1 MALISANWPQFRI
14 MQEQTPAKKI
24 KRTHFS
30 SWSSGVMGSSSKAS
44 PGATGPA
51 SPPKKD
57 GPSPEPARIM
67 SDLVAQA
74 AQGGPP
80 SVSQGLSAHPNIVA
94 MQAAWEKDQLGDG
107 SRAAGGLPSVDAGAE
122 KGPAVGPAAQTA
134 ASLVGREPAGVASA
148 SAPPS
153 TATTPMISSQ
163 KKRPGPETPSSEPPN
178 KKHQVS
184 RRALPSGP
192 LSTAKGHNSVRAEAR
207 RFTDAAVAKRM
218 ASLTVHTNPKP
229 EWQQKAST
237 PEQVMAMIKQ
247 GPLKG
252 TVTPAYLKTE
262 VSASQSTSS
271 TNSTKPKTATAPASQ
286 SVALAKS
293 QTTPTP
299 TSQFTAQAKPKTAVP
314 PQKVEPPASQ
324 PASSTLPKPGPPTST
339 GHFTAVTTS
348 TASGKSAPKVGD
360 RLAAIPIAEGDRLY
374 SLYPE
379 PQGGAV
385 SARGALIPAKYKL
398 HDNPQLPFIC
408 PVRDCRRL
416 FPSLKG
422 LGGHF
427 AAGHCTLTF
436 NDNGDGTLS
445 KVGSYVNHGL
455 GGTPGIV
462 ISRNPLPP
470 DAPPPIDPGL
480 SFFSARINTPTP
492 KLTSPE
498 NPKPSLRPSTVSAV
512 PLPKIPP
519 SPRSGVKDYLH
530 GFLLPKQKIYKREDV
545 RYMITLPKKRE
556 LPQAWID
563 CHRDTE
569 LDSTHYA
576 CALAYLTGD
585 EVLGSD
591 KCESHTRYHSR
602 PTSRLSKHC
611 IRVPANMHMSSK
623 RLFSSFLTCVGC
635 KYWSHLQRQTNQC
648 DWSPHPQ
655 VPRGASALS
664 SSSTETNAD
673 KPNMTGVGKPE
684 PDSELDSDEDP
695 VQDLRQTRRRHV
707 ASASASAS
715 ATSVTMVE
723 SKTVETAGQ
732 LSGPALE
739 MEEWEVAPGRMT
751 DGSSSQNIAFSNS
764 YLTSGQPVSVSEDVS
779 FNVLVIKPGSSN
791 HWTIEDDRLRT
802 VSVAAGKVNVTMSEK
817 SFQLGPNGMFVVRPG
832 QTCKVENRLY
842 VDSVVH
848 CTTIAN
854 FELQ

>member
-1 MALISANWPQFRI
+1 
-14 MQEQTPAKKI
+14 
-24 KRTHFS
+24 
-30 SWSSGVMGSSSKAS
+30 MGSSSKAS
-44 PGATGPA
+44 PGATGSA

-57 GPSPEPARIM
+57 GPSPEPARIV

-80 SVSQGLSAHPNIVA
+80 SVSQGLSAHPKIVA
-94 MQAAWEKDQLGDG
+94 TQAVWEKGQLDDG
-107 SRAAGGLPSVDAGAE
+107 SQAVGGLPSVDAGAE
-122 KGPAVGPAAQTA
+122 KGPAVGPTAQTA
-134 ASLVGREPAGVASA
+134 ASLVGWEPAGVASV

-178 KKHQVS
+178 KKQQVS
-184 RRALPSGP
+184 RQPLPSGS

-207 RFTDAAVAKRM
+207 RFTDAAVSRRM
-218 ASLTVHTNPKP
+218 ASLTAHTSPKP

-262 VSASQSTSS
+262 VSASQST
-271 TNSTKPKTATAPASQ
+271 
-286 SVALAKS
+286 
-293 QTTPTP
+293 
-299 TSQFTAQAKPKTAVP
+299 AQAKPKMAVP

-324 PASSTLPKPGPPTST
+324 STSTVKGKPPTAPQKANQPGSQPASSTLPKSGPPTST
-339 GHFTAVTTS
+339 SHFTAVTTS

-398 HDNPQLPFIC
+398 HDNPELPFIC

-480 SFFSARINTPTP
+480 SFFAARINPPIP
-492 KLTSPE
+492 KLPSPE
-498 NPKPSLRPSTVSAV
+498 KPKPSLRPSTVSAV

-585 EVLGSD
+585 EVIGSD

-611 IRVPANMHMSSK
+611 IRVPANMHISSK
-623 RLFSSFLTCVGC
+623 RLFSPFLTCVGC

-664 SSSTETNAD
+664 SSSTETNPG

-707 ASASASAS
+707 ASATAS
-715 ATSVTMVE
+715 ATSVTVVE